1 MFDRSAIR
9 KNGLYSYVDQ
19 MAISL
24 FSSLVDPQAF
34 VLYFT
39 NANSDVKSLAE
50 VLAKLLGKFGRSRGH
65 YIHILR
71 RPRLGDV
78 GIHGLCT
85 EEDHIVPTL
94 QKLKDGRLNS
104 R

>member
-1 MFDRSAIR
+1 M
-9 KNGLYSYVDQ
+9 
-19 MAISL
+19 
-24 FSSLVDPQAF
+24 
-34 VLYFT
+34 
-39 NANSDVKSLAE
+39 KSLAE

-71 RPRLGDV
+71 RPRLGDI

-85 EEDHIVPTL
+85 KENRIIPTL

>member
-1 MFDRSAIR
+1 MTVTFLPHL
-9 KNGLYSYVDQ
+9 KK
-19 MAISL
+19 
-24 FSSLVDPQAF
+24 PEAF
-34 VLYFT
+34 FT
-39 NANSDVKSLAE
+39 DHSNTNRDMKSLAQ

-71 RPRLGDV
+71 RPRLGDI

-85 EEDHIVPTL
+85 KEDHVIPAL

-104 R
+104 

>member
-1 MFDRSAIR
+1 MSIPFVS
-9 KNGLYSYVDQ
+9 
-19 MAISL
+19 
-24 FSSLVDPQAF
+24 FLVDSKALVF
-34 VLYFT
+34 NLT
-39 NANSDVKSLAE
+39 HANRDVKSLAE

-78 GIHGLCT
+78 GVHGLCT
-85 EEDHIVPTL
+85 EEDHIVAAL